1 MENNENFEEAVIAER
16 KRLGSEKRRQKDTAR
31 LVWSSKPRKEPSAKD
46 LTFQTAE
53 IVFPNKATG
62 PLSSYLGKEK
72 LDIQTKPNRMIWG
85 DNLLIMQ
92 ALLSQGYEGQIDL
105 IYIDPPFNTGENF
118 NFPNDVRIG
127 NKQFER
133 ELPMSERLA
142 YTDTWDRGLDSFLDM
157 LYPRLLLMKRLLTS
171 TGSIFV
177 HLDSN
182 TAHYVKVLLDE
193 IFGKDKNFRNE
204 IVWFYP
210 DSPGRSIRDFPSKHD
225 SVFRYV
231 KDENNWTFNDMDVRV
246 PILEE
251 SKERYKTP
259 RTLGGRIYTGGVS
272 AEIGKIPEDV
282 WRMPVVKQN
291 SGQALGYPTQKPET
305 LIERIILS
313 SSNLGDM
320 VADFF
325 CGSGTT
331 ASVAEKFGRKWIT
344 TDISKT
350 AIQVTRSRLV
360 SQGANSFLI
369 ENLGNYQRQL
379 IYLHEVKL
387 REIYS
392 IILKLYGA
400 SPREDKQG
408 MGISNTDRNTLVY
421 VCEPDRP
428 MTARKAVEL
437 SKDASALDG
446 RGYKNLVILAWDYDY
461 NYDEDLKKFS
471 SS

>member
-133 ELPMSERLA
+133 ELPISERLA

-331 ASVAEKFGRKWIT
+331 ASVAEKFGRK
-344 TDISKT
+344 
-350 AIQVTRSRLV
+350 
-360 SQGANSFLI
+360 
-369 ENLGNYQRQL
+369 
-379 IYLHEVKL
+379 
-387 REIYS
+387 
-392 IILKLYGA
+392 
-400 SPREDKQG
+400 
-408 MGISNTDRNTLVY
+408 
-421 VCEPDRP
+421 
-428 MTARKAVEL
+428 
-437 SKDASALDG
+437 
-446 RGYKNLVILAWDYDY
+446 
-461 NYDEDLKKFS
+461 
-471 SS
+471 